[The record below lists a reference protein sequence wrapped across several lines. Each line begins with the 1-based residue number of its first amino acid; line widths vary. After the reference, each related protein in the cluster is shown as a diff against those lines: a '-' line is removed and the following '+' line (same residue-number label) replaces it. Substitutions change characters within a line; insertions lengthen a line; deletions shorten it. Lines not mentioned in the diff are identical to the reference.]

1 MKIIHTF
8 TSFILLCVISNSSVI
23 AHHSHSTI
31 DRNDVRVLRG
41 IVTTFGWSMPHV
53 YLKVNA
59 PNLEGEIVEFS
70 IEMNH
75 PAAMTEIGWSKD
87 SFKAGD
93 VVTWQGAHHRNKAR
107 AYSSMSWIEKDGVRI
122 GNSEQDQAPILPSTD
137 FTGLWDRAPNQPT
150 YSPPGQPGNF
160 LLEGWPLTEMG
171 EALVA
176 NFNEDQNPVLT
187 CGDPGPPKSMTLP
200 YSHQISRLDENTMI
214 IGRDLMEGQRVVYL
228 DGRPASS
235 PPSKLGHS
243 IGWFEDGDL
252 VVESSNFIADVWGG
266 HTGIDSSD
274 QKHLLERFTLSDDGL
289 GIELTIT
296 LTDPVY
302 LSQPVTF
309 THQWIKTSDRALVHT
324 PCTQE
329 SAQLWIEAGYN

>member
-1 MKIIHTF
+1 MKLIRIVAPL
-8 TSFILLCVISNSSVI
+8 ILLTCISNIPVF

-31 DRNDVRVLRG
+31 DREDVRVLRG
-41 IVTTFGWSMPHV
+41 IVTKFGWSMPHV

-59 PNLEGEIVEFS
+59 PNLEGKIVEYS

-75 PAAMTEIGWSKD
+75 PAAMTEIGWSRD
-87 SFKAGD
+87 SFKVGD
-93 VVTWQGAHHRNKAR
+93 VVTWEGAHHRNKAR
-107 AYSSMSWIEKDGVRI
+107 AYSSMSWVEKDGDRI
-122 GNSEQDQAPILPSTD
+122 GNSEQGQAAILPSTD

-150 YSPPGQPGNF
+150 YSPPGHPGNF
-160 LLEGWPLTEMG
+160 LLERWPLTEMG

-200 YSHQISRLDENTMI
+200 YSHQISRVDENTLI

-228 DGRPASS
+228 DRRPASS

-243 IGWFEDGDL
+243 IGWFKDGDL
-252 VVESSNFIADVWGG
+252 VVETSNFIADIWGG

-274 QKHLLERFTLSDDGL
+274 QKHLIERFSLTDDGL
-289 GIELTIT
+289 GIEMTIT

-302 LSQPVTF
+302 LAQPVTF
-309 THQWIKTSDRALVHT
+309 THQWIKTIDRALVHA

>member
-1 MKIIHTF
+1 MKLIRTI
-8 TSFILLCVISNSSVI
+8 TSLILLAGISTLPVL

-59 PNLEGEIVEFS
+59 PNLQGEIVEFS

-75 PAAMTEIGWSKD
+75 PAAMTERGWSKD
-87 SFKAGD
+87 SFKVGD
-93 VVTWQGAHHRNKAR
+93 VVTWEGAHHRNKAR
-107 AYSSMSWIEKDGVRI
+107 AYSSMSWIENDGVRI
-122 GNSEQDQAPILPSTD
+122 GNSDADQAPILPSTD
-137 FTGLWDRAPNQPT
+137 LTGLWDRAPNQPT
-150 YSPPGQPGNF
+150 YGPPGHPGNF

-171 EALVA
+171 EALIA

-200 YSHQISRLDENTMI
+200 YSHQISRVDENTLI

-228 DGRPASS
+228 DRRPASS

-243 IGWFEDGDL
+243 IGWFEDADL
-252 VVESSNFIADVWGG
+252 VVETSNFIADVWGA
-266 HTGIDSSD
+266 HTGIDSID
-274 QKHLLERFTLSDDGL
+274 QKHIIERFNLSDDGL

-302 LSQPVTF
+302 LAQPVTF
-309 THQWIKTSDRALVHT
+309 THQWIKTFDRELVQT

>member
-1 MKIIHTF
+1 MKIIRTI
-8 TSFILLCVISNSSVI
+8 TSLILLCVFSTSSAL

-41 IVTTFGWSMPHV
+41 IVTTYGWSMPHV

-59 PNLEGEIVEFS
+59 PNLQGEIVEFS

-75 PAAMTEIGWSKD
+75 PAAMSERGWTKD
-87 SFKAGD
+87 SFKTGD
-93 VVTWQGAHHRNKAR
+93 VVTWEGAHHRNKAR
-107 AYSSMSWIEKDGVRI
+107 AYSSMSWVEKDGVRV
-122 GNSEQDQAPILPSTD
+122 GNSEQDQIPILPSTD
-137 FTGLWDRAPNQPT
+137 LTGLWDRAPNQPT
-150 YSPPGQPGNF
+150 YSPPGHPGNF
-160 LLEGWPLTEMG
+160 LSEAWPLTEMG
-171 EALVA
+171 EALIA

-200 YSHQISRLDENTMI
+200 YSHQISRVDENTLI
-214 IGRDLMEGQRVVYL
+214 IGRDLMEGQRVVHL

-243 IGWFEDGDL
+243 IGWFEGADL
-252 VVESSNFIADVWGG
+252 IVETSNFTADVWGA

-274 QKHLLERFTLSDDGL
+274 QKHIIERFNLSDDGL

-302 LSQPVTF
+302 LAQPVTF
-309 THQWIKTSDRALVHT
+309 THQWIKTFDRELVQT
-324 PCTQE
+324 PCTME

>member
-1 MKIIHTF
+1 MKIIRKI
-8 TSFILLCVISNSSVI
+8 TSLILLAGISTLPVL

-59 PNLEGEIVEFS
+59 PNLQGEIVEFS

-75 PAAMTEIGWSKD
+75 PAAMTERGWSKD
-87 SFKAGD
+87 SFKVGD
-93 VVTWQGAHHRNKAR
+93 VVTWEGAHHRNKAR
-107 AYSSMSWIEKDGVRI
+107 AYSSMSWIENDGVRI
-122 GNSEQDQAPILPSTD
+122 GNSNQDQVPILPSTD
-137 FTGLWDRAPNQPT
+137 LTGLWDRAPNQPT
-150 YSPPGQPGNF
+150 YSPPGHPGNF
-160 LLEGWPLTEMG
+160 LSEVWPLTEMG
-171 EALVA
+171 EALIA

-200 YSHQISRLDENTMI
+200 YSHQISRVDENTLI
-214 IGRDLMEGQRVVYL
+214 IGRDLMEGQRVVHL
-228 DGRPASS
+228 DGRSASS

-243 IGWFEDGDL
+243 IGWFEGADL
-252 VVESSNFIADVWGG
+252 IVETSNFTADVWGA

-274 QKHLLERFTLSDDGL
+274 QKHLIERFNLSDDGL
-289 GIELTIT
+289 AIELTIT

-302 LSQPVTF
+302 LAKPVTF
-309 THQWIKTSDRALVHT
+309 THQWIKTIDRELVQT
-324 PCTQE
+324 PCTME